1 MQFEPFS
8 VAFGSFQM
16 LIGALPQVVIAFV
29 LVLVLAFLVS
39 YLVPAL
45 FVALRLKA
53 ALKHIGVLHRS
64 KGPGGFVAK
73 EELDPVFSDPYF
85 LDVWQSYRDT
95 LHEQRDNQNLLIRI
109 RSTTLAENIFT
120 GPALVDARLNTEFFK
135 HLPGILTGIG
145 IIGTFLGLIVGVHGF
160 DPTQLDPKA
169 IQQGLKELFGA
180 VREAFIASAI
190 AILAAMVITFFEKVF
205 INVCYRRLE
214 KLCRSLDS
222 LYDAGVGE
230 DYLAEL
236 VRATQETK
244 TNTANL
250 KDSLVNDMSELL
262 HKITERQI
270 EANERM
276 FSSLSQNLELRLDK
290 QISHSENMSANVA
303 GLRQDMGSYTGGQ
316 SDALADTLGSL
327 ITAFTD
333 KIQQTF
339 GSQTHHL
346 TEMMMTAAQSMQ
358 SIQAGF
364 DKLVTDIRASGDNER
379 NAMSDRV
386 KTLMDDMENR
396 QAKLNS
402 EIAGFVEAIK
412 EQVQTGNETTQKQ
425 LAYSVHEVQK
435 NVKTLLSDMQDERRQ
450 ASEVDRNRQ
459 DEFQQKS
466 LGLVTQVEGQVSN
479 LIEKVAETTVAL
491 KENVSALNST
501 AINAIEKLNDG
512 AGMVSL
518 AADDFTKAGEK
529 ITGVMKEAEA
539 LFGQLNHT
547 GKVLSESTH
556 SVQGAL
562 QSFASG
568 QEKFTAMVEALRVI
582 IDHAKEDSGMNKQVV
597 ADMRKMVESF
607 GVLKDDMDDFVA
619 GVSTVLEEKLQRFR
633 EDMGKHNAEF
643 HKHLADAVQLLGN
656 AIQAQ
661 SASTG
666 QLMDMIARVKK

>member
-1 MQFEPFS
+1 MQFEPLS
-8 VAFGSFQM
+8 IAFGGFHI
-16 LIGALPQVVIAFV
+16 LLGALPQVVIAAVSILTFG
-29 LVLVLAFLVS
+29 FLVW
-39 YLVPAL
+39 YLFPA
-45 FVALRLKA
+45 FAVALRLKR
-53 ALKHIGVLHRS
+53 ALKQIDVLRNG

-73 EELDPVFSDPYF
+73 EELDPVFADRYF

-95 LHEQRDNQNLLIRI
+95 LHEQRDNQNRLIRI

-120 GPALVDARLNTEFFK
+120 GPALVDARLNVEFFK

-145 IIGTFLGLIVGVHGF
+145 IIGTFFGLIVGVHGF
-160 DPTQLDPKA
+160 DPTQLDPKV
-169 IQQGLKELFGA
+169 IQQGLKALFGA
-180 VREAFIASAI
+180 VREAFVASAI
-190 AILAAMVITFFEKVF
+190 AILAAMVITFIEKVLV
-205 INVCYRRLE
+205 NVCYRRLE
-214 KLCRSLDS
+214 DLCRSLDS

-303 GLRQDMGSYTGGQ
+303 GLRQDMGSFTGGQ
-316 SDALADTLGSL
+316 RDALADTLGSL

-333 KIQQTF
+333 KIQESF

-346 TEMMMTAAQSMQ
+346 TEMMTTAAQSMQ

-364 DKLVTDIRASGDNER
+364 DKLVADIRTSGDNER
-379 NAMSDRV
+379 NAMSDRL
-386 KTLMDDMENR
+386 KALMDDMENR

-402 EIAGFVEAIK
+402 EIASFVDAIK
-412 EQVQTGNETTQKQ
+412 AQVQIGCESTQKQ
-425 LAYSVHEVQK
+425 LAYSVNEVQR
-435 NVKTLLSDMQDERRQ
+435 NVKTLLSDMQEERRQ
-450 ASEVDRNRQ
+450 SSEIHRNRQ

-466 LGLVTQVEGQVSN
+466 LGFVAQIEGQVSN

-491 KENVSALNST
+491 KDNVSALNST
-501 AINAIEKLNDG
+501 SISAIEKLNEG

-518 AADDFTKAGEK
+518 AADDFTKAGEQ

-547 GKVLSESTH
+547 GKVLSESTQ
-556 SVQGAL
+556 SVHGAL

-568 QEKFTAMVEALRVI
+568 QDKFTAMVEALREI
-582 IDHAKEDSGMNKQVV
+582 IDQAKQDTGMNKQVV

-607 GVLKDDMDDFVA
+607 GVLKDDMDDFVS
-619 GVSTVLEEKLQRFR
+619 GISTVLEEKLGRFR

-643 HKHLADAVQLLGN
+643 HKHLSDAVKLLGN

-666 QLMDMIARVKK
+666 QLMDMMVRVKK

>member
-1 MQFEPFS
+1 MQFEPLS
-8 VAFGSFQM
+8 VAFGDFHL
-16 LIGALPQVVIAFV
+16 LIGALPQVVIAAV
-29 LVLVLAFLVS
+29 STLVLGFLVW
-39 YLVPAL
+39 YLAPAL
-45 FVALRLKA
+45 AAVIRLKR
-53 ALKHIGVLHRS
+53 ALKQIDGLRNS

-73 EELDPVFSDPYF
+73 EELDPVFADRYF

-95 LHEQRDNQNLLIRI
+95 LHEQRDHQNHLIRI

-120 GPALVDARLNTEFFK
+120 GPALVNARLNAEFFK

-145 IIGTFLGLIVGVHGF
+145 IIGTFFGLIVGVHGF
-160 DPTQLDPKA
+160 DPTQLDPKV
-169 IQQGLKELFGA
+169 IQQGLKALFGA
-180 VREAFIASAI
+180 VREAFVASAI
-190 AILAAMVITFFEKVF
+190 AILAAMIITLIEKVL

-214 KLCRSLDS
+214 DLCRSLDS

-250 KDSLVNDMSELL
+250 KDSLVNDLSELL

-270 EANERM
+270 ESNERM

-303 GLRQDMGSYTGGQ
+303 GLRQDMGSFTGGQ

-333 KIQQTF
+333 KIQDTF
-339 GSQTHHL
+339 GSQTQHL

-364 DKLVTDIRASGDNER
+364 DKLVGDIRTSGDSER
-379 NAMSDRV
+379 NAMSELV
-386 KTLMDDMENR
+386 KALMADMENR

-402 EIAGFVEAIK
+402 EIANFVDAIK
-412 EQVQTGNETTQKQ
+412 GQVQTGYESTQKQ
-425 LAYSVHEVQK
+425 LAYSVNEVQR
-435 NVKTLLSDMQDERRQ
+435 NVKTLLSDIQDERRQ
-450 ASEVDRNRQ
+450 ASEIDRSRQ

-466 LGLVTQVEGQVSN
+466 LGLVTQVEDQVSN

-491 KENVSALNST
+491 KDNVSALNST
-501 AINAIEKLNDG
+501 SINAIEKLNEG

-568 QEKFTAMVEALRVI
+568 QEKFTAMVEALREI
-582 IDHAKEDSGMNKQVV
+582 IDQAKEDTGMNKQVV

-607 GVLKDDMDDFVA
+607 GVLKDDMDDFVS
-619 GVSTVLEEKLQRFR
+619 GISTVLEEKLSRFR
-633 EDMGKHNAEF
+633 EDMGIHNAEF
-643 HKHLADAVQLLGN
+643 HKHLSDAVKLLGN

-661 SASTG
+661 SALTG
-666 QLMDMIARVKK
+666 QLMDMMARVKK

>member
-1 MQFEPFS
+1 MQFEPLS
-8 VAFGSFQM
+8 VAFGSFHI
-16 LIGALPQVVIAFV
+16 LIGALPQVVIVAV
-29 LVLVLAFLVS
+29 SILVVGFLVW
-39 YLVPAL
+39 YLSPAL
-45 FVALRLKA
+45 AVALKLKR
-53 ALKHIGVLHRS
+53 ALKQIDRLRS
-64 KGPGGFVAK
+64 GKGPGGFVAK
-73 EELDPVFSDPYF
+73 EELDPVFADHYF

-95 LHEQRDNQNLLIRI
+95 LHEQRDHQNQLIRI

-120 GPALVDARLNTEFFK
+120 GQALVDARLNAEFFK

-145 IIGTFLGLIVGVHGF
+145 IIGTFFGLIVGVHGF

-169 IQQGLKELFGA
+169 IQYGLKALFGA
-180 VREAFIASAI
+180 VREAFVASAI
-190 AILAAMVITFFEKVF
+190 AILAAMLITFIEKVLM
-205 INVCYRRLE
+205 NVCCRRLE
-214 KLCRSLDS
+214 DLCRSLDS

-303 GLRQDMGSYTGGQ
+303 GLRQEMGSFTGGQ

-339 GSQTHHL
+339 GSQTLHL
-346 TEMMMTAAQSMQ
+346 TEMMTTAAQSMQ

-364 DKLVTDIRASGDNER
+364 DKLVADIRTSGDNER

-386 KTLMDDMENR
+386 KALMEDMENR

-402 EIAGFVEAIK
+402 EIASFVEVIK
-412 EQVQTGNETTQKQ
+412 EQVQTGNEATQKQ
-425 LAYSVHEVQK
+425 LAYSVNEVQK
-435 NVKTLLSDMQDERRQ
+435 NVKALLSDMQEERRQ
-450 ASEVDRNRQ
+450 ASEIDRNRQ

-466 LGLVTQVEGQVSN
+466 LGFVAQVEGQVSN
-479 LIEKVAETTVAL
+479 LIEKVAETTIAL
-491 KENVSALNST
+491 KDNVSALNST
-501 AINAIEKLNDG
+501 SINAIEKLNEG

-547 GKVLSESTH
+547 GKLLSESTL

-568 QEKFTAMVEALRVI
+568 QEKISTMVEALREI
-582 IDHAKEDSGMNKQVV
+582 IDQAKEDAGMNKQVV

-607 GVLKDDMDDFVA
+607 GVLKDDMDDFVS
-619 GVSTVLEEKLQRFR
+619 GISTVLEEKLGRFR

-643 HKHLADAVQLLGN
+643 HKHLSDAVKLLGN

-666 QLMDMIARVKK
+666 QLMDMMARVRK

>member
-1 MQFEPFS
+1 MQFEPLS
-8 VAFGSFQM
+8 VAFGSFHI
-16 LIGALPQVVIAFV
+16 LIGALPQVVIAAV
-29 LVLVLAFLVS
+29 SILVLGFVVW
-39 YLVPAL
+39 YLVPAIAVAVRL
-45 FVALRLKA
+45 KRALKQIGALR
-53 ALKHIGVLHRS
+53 S
-64 KGPGGFVAK
+64 DKGPGSFVAK
-73 EELDPVFSDPYF
+73 EELDPVFADPYF
-85 LDVWQSYRDT
+85 LNVWQSYRDT
-95 LHEQRDNQNLLIRI
+95 LHEQRDNQNHLTRI

-120 GPALVDARLNTEFFK
+120 APALVDARLNAEFFK

-145 IIGTFLGLIVGVHGF
+145 IIGTFFGLIVGVHGF

-169 IQQGLKELFGA
+169 IQQGLKALFGA
-180 VREAFIASAI
+180 VREAFVASAI
-190 AILAAMVITFFEKVF
+190 AILAAMIITLIEKVL
-205 INVCYRRLE
+205 INVCCRRLE
-214 KLCRSLDS
+214 DLCRSLDS

-250 KDSLVNDMSELL
+250 KDSLVNEMSELL
-262 HKITERQI
+262 HKITDRQI

-276 FSSLSQNLELRLDK
+276 FASLGQTLESRLDK
-290 QISHSENMSANVA
+290 QISHSEDMSANVA
-303 GLRQDMGSYTGGQ
+303 GLRQDMGSFTGGQ
-316 SDALADTLGSL
+316 RDALADTLGSL

-333 KIQQTF
+333 KIQETF

-346 TEMMMTAAQSMQ
+346 TEMMTTAAQSMQ

-364 DKLVTDIRASGDNER
+364 DKLVADIRTSGDTER
-379 NAMSDRV
+379 SAMSERV
-386 KTLMDDMENR
+386 KALMEDMETR

-402 EIAGFVEAIK
+402 EIASFVEAIK

-425 LAYSVHEVQK
+425 LAYSVNEVQK
-435 NVKTLLSDMQDERRQ
+435 SVKTLLSDMQEERRQ
-450 ASEVDRNRQ
+450 ASEVDRTRQ

-466 LGLVTQVEGQVSN
+466 LGFVTQVEGQVSN
-479 LIEKVAETTVAL
+479 LIEKVAETTAAL
-491 KENVSALNST
+491 KENVAALNST
-501 AINAIEKLNDG
+501 TINAIEKLNEG
-512 AGMVSL
+512 AGMVSMV
-518 AADDFTKAGEK
+518 ADDFTKAGER

-539 LFGQLNHT
+539 LFGQLNQT
-547 GKVLSESTH
+547 GKVLSESTR

-568 QEKFTAMVEALRVI
+568 QEKFTAMVEALREI
-582 IDHAKEDSGMNKQVV
+582 IDQAKEDTGMNKQVV

-607 GVLKDDMDDFVA
+607 GVLKDDMDEFVD
-619 GVSTVLEEKLQRFR
+619 GVSTVLEEKLKRFR

-643 HKHLADAVQLLGN
+643 HKHLADAVKLLGN

-666 QLMDMIARVKK
+666 QLMDMMARAKK

>member
-1 MQFEPFS
+1 MQFEPLS
-8 VAFGSFQM
+8 VDFGSFQI
-16 LIGALPQVVIAFV
+16 LIGALPQVVIAAV
-29 LVLVLAFLVS
+29 SILVLGFLVW
-39 YLVPAL
+39 YLVPAIA
-45 FVALRLKA
+45 VAFRLKR
-53 ALKHIGVLHRS
+53 ALKKIEVLRKG

-73 EELDPVFSDPYF
+73 EELDPVLANRYF
-85 LDVWQSYRDT
+85 FDVWQSYRDT
-95 LHEQRDNQNLLIRI
+95 LHEQRDNQNHLIRI

-120 GPALVDARLNTEFFK
+120 GSALVDARLNTEFFK

-145 IIGTFLGLIVGVHGF
+145 IIGTFFGLIVGVHGF

-169 IQQGLKELFGA
+169 IQQGLKALFGA

-214 KLCRSLDS
+214 DLCRSLDS

-346 TEMMMTAAQSMQ
+346 TEMLTTAAQSMQ

-386 KTLMDDMENR
+386 RTLMDDMENR

-450 ASEVDRNRQ
+450 ASEIDRNRQ

>member
-1 MQFEPFS
+1 MQFEPLS
-8 VAFGSFQM
+8 VAFGSFHI
-16 LIGALPQVVIAFV
+16 LIGALPQVVIAAV
-29 LVLVLAFLVS
+29 SILVLGFLVW
-39 YLVPAL
+39 YLVPAIAVAVRL
-45 FVALRLKA
+45 KRALKQIGALRS
-53 ALKHIGVLHRS
+53 G

-73 EELDPVFSDPYF
+73 EELDPVFADPYF
-85 LDVWQSYRDT
+85 HNVWQSYRDT
-95 LHEQRDNQNLLIRI
+95 LHEQRDNQNHLTRI

-120 GPALVDARLNTEFFK
+120 GPALVDARLNAEFFK

-145 IIGTFLGLIVGVHGF
+145 IIGTFFGLIVGVHGF

-169 IQQGLKELFGA
+169 IQQGLKALFGA
-180 VREAFIASAI
+180 VREAFVASAI
-190 AILAAMVITFFEKVF
+190 AILAAMIITLIEKVL
-205 INVCYRRLE
+205 INVCCRRLE
-214 KLCRSLDS
+214 DLCRSLDS

-250 KDSLVNDMSELL
+250 KDSLVNEMSELL
-262 HKITERQI
+262 HKITDRQI

-276 FSSLSQNLELRLDK
+276 FATLGQTLESRLDK
-290 QISHSENMSANVA
+290 QISHSEDMSANVA
-303 GLRQDMGSYTGGQ
+303 GLRQDMGSFTGGQ
-316 SDALADTLGSL
+316 RDALADTLGSL

-333 KIQQTF
+333 KIQETF
-339 GSQTHHL
+339 GSQTQHL
-346 TEMMMTAAQSMQ
+346 TEMMTTAAQSMQ

-364 DKLVTDIRASGDNER
+364 DKLVADIRTSGDTER
-379 NAMSDRV
+379 NAMSERV
-386 KTLMDDMENR
+386 KALMDDMETR

-402 EIAGFVEAIK
+402 EIASFVEAIK
-412 EQVQTGNETTQKQ
+412 EQVQAGNETTQKQ
-425 LAYSVHEVQK
+425 LAYSVNEVQK
-435 NVKTLLSDMQDERRQ
+435 NVKTLLSEMQEERRQ
-450 ASEVDRNRQ
+450 ASEVDRIRQ

-466 LGLVTQVEGQVSN
+466 LGFVTQVEGQVSN

-491 KENVSALNST
+491 KDNVSALNST
-501 AINAIEKLNDG
+501 TINAIEKLNEG
-512 AGMVSL
+512 AGMVSM

-547 GKVLSESTH
+547 GKVLSESTQ

-568 QEKFTAMVEALRVI
+568 QEKFTAMVEALREI
-582 IDHAKEDSGMNKQVV
+582 IDQAKEDTGMNKQVV

-607 GVLKDDMDDFVA
+607 GVLKDDMDEFVD
-619 GVSTVLEEKLQRFR
+619 GVSTVLEEKLKRFR

-643 HKHLADAVQLLGN
+643 HKHLADAVKLLGN

-666 QLMDMIARVKK
+666 QLMDMMARVKK

>member
-1 MQFEPFS
+1 MQFEPLS
-8 VAFGSFQM
+8 VAFGSFHI
-16 LIGALPQVVIAFV
+16 LIGALPQVVIVAVAILVIGFV
-29 LVLVLAFLVS
+29 VW
-39 YLVPAL
+39 YLIPAL
-45 FVALRLKA
+45 SVAIRLKR
-53 ALKHIGVLHRS
+53 ALKQIEPLRNS

-73 EELDPVFSDPYF
+73 EELDLVFSNRYF

-95 LHEQRDNQNLLIRI
+95 LHEQRDTQNRVVRI

-120 GPALVDARLNTEFFK
+120 GPALVDARLNAEFFK

-145 IIGTFLGLIVGVHGF
+145 IIGTFFGLIVGVQGF
-160 DPTQLDPKA
+160 DPTKLDPKLM
-169 IQQGLKELFGA
+169 QEGLKALFGA
-180 VREAFIASAI
+180 VREAFVASAI
-190 AILAAMVITFFEKVF
+190 AILAAMAITLIEKVL
-205 INVCYRRLE
+205 INVCYRKLE
-214 KLCRSLDS
+214 NLCRSLDS

-236 VRATQETK
+236 VKATQETK

-250 KDSLVNDMSELL
+250 KDSLVNEMSELL
-262 HKITERQI
+262 HKITDRQI

-276 FSSLSQNLELRLDK
+276 FSSLGQTLESRLDK

-303 GLRQDMGSYTGGQ
+303 GLRQDMGSFTGGQ
-316 SDALADTLGSL
+316 QDALANTLGSL
-327 ITAFTD
+327 VSAFTE

-339 GSQTHHL
+339 GDQTRHL
-346 TEMMMTAAQSMQ
+346 TEMMTTAAQSMQ

-364 DKLVTDIRASGDNER
+364 DKLVADIRTSGEGER
-379 NAMSDRV
+379 NAMSERV
-386 KTLMDDMENR
+386 KALMDDMESR

-402 EIAGFVEAIK
+402 EIASFVEAIK
-412 EQVQTGNETTQKQ
+412 EQVQSGNEMTQKQ
-425 LAYSVHEVQK
+425 LAYSINEVQK
-435 NVKTLLSDMQDERRQ
+435 NVKHLLAEMQEERRQ
-450 ASEVDRNRQ
+450 TSELDRNRQ

-466 LGLVTQVEGQVSN
+466 LGFVTQVESQVSG

-491 KENVSALNST
+491 KDNVSALNST
-501 AINAIEKLNDG
+501 TINAIEKLNEG
-512 AGMVSL
+512 AQMVSL

-529 ITGVMKEAEA
+529 ITGVMQEAEA

-547 GKVLSESTH
+547 GQILSDSTK

-568 QEKFTAMVEALRVI
+568 QERFTAMVEALRSI
-582 IDHAKEDSGMNKQVV
+582 IDQAKEDAGMNKDVV

-607 GVLKDDMDDFVA
+607 GVLKDDMDEFVD
-619 GVSTVLEEKLQRFR
+619 GVAKLLEEKLGRFR

-643 HKHLADAVQLLGN
+643 HKHLSDAVKLLGN

-661 SASTG
+661 SAATG
-666 QLMDMIARVKK
+666 QLMDMMARVKK